1 MTTRQTPRGTHAPIA
16 TMLSSMPP
24 WARAEARQGRS
35 QAESRRTAVREAH
48 THADDT
54 TQVSAIPVLP
64 AQRSPTMS
72 RDIDPELPAQPSPD
86 HQAAIS
92 AGPNRSQRL
101 ARRLRVITARTRA
114 IAWKVVKLSVEEF
127 VKGFANKAGAITA
140 LVLGAVAITY
150 VLGVDPADAVRH
162 VLGM

>member
-1 MTTRQTPRGTHAPIA
+1 MPIVA
-16 TMLSSMPP
+16 RLETPP
-24 WARAEARQGRS
+24 WARAEAPQGRS
-35 QAESRRTAVREAH
+35 QAESRRTADRAAH

-64 AQRSPTMS
+64 AQRSPTMF

-86 HQAAIS
+86 HQAAIP
-92 AGPNRSQRL
+92 AHLNRSQRL
-101 ARRLRVITARTRA
+101 AAQRLRIITARTRA
-114 IAWKVVKLSVEEF
+114 IAWKLVKLSVEEF

-140 LVLGAVAITY
+140 LALGAVAITY
-150 VLGVDPADAVRH
+150 VLGVHPTDAVRR